1 MKKKER
7 FCAFCGKEIHNPKF
21 CNNVCQNKFYQQQYI
36 EKWKTGEISGVSGFG
51 VSKRIKNYLLEKYD
65 YSCQECGWNK
75 INPFTNRTTLEIHH
89 KDGNYLHCQEE
100 NLALLCPN
108 CHSLTENY
116 KALNRPELRR
126 DRTKYQGRP
135 NFSDELDFKPKEAKK
150 YYCSI
155 CGNEITRKAK
165 LCLNCRK
172 KENLKSS
179 NKPSKEILMEESKN
193 FVSYVKLGEKYGVSD
208 NTIRKWFSSY
218 DLSLPKRKKAE
229 YKPKVYHPEYQ
240 VYTTRKT
247 ATEWEKYLKLGQ
259 HKIAR
264 YVPNHTVSQIED
276 YIKIF
281 YDEAVKKG
289 IINK

>member
-1 MKKKER
+1 MKY
-7 FCAFCGKEIHNPKF
+7 CLNCGKELNKQVKKF
-21 CNNVCQNKFYQQQYI
+21 CDNKCFIEYQYHKYI
-36 EKWKTGEISGVSGFG
+36 KDWKLGKITGVVGFG
-51 VSKRIKNYLLEKYD
+51 VSKYIRRYLLEKYN

-75 INPFTNRTTLEIHH
+75 INPYTNKTPLEIHH
-89 KDGNYLHCQEE
+89 KDGNYLNCSEE

-108 CHSLTENY
+108 CHSLTDTY
-116 KALNRPELRR
+116 KSLNRPEMRR
-126 DRTKYQGRP
+126 DRTRYNQRP
-135 NFSDELDFKPKEAKK
+135 NPFFDELNCDKKEKKK
-150 YYCSI
+150 YFCPV

-172 KENLKSS
+172 KENLKNS

-208 NTIRKWFSSY
+208 NTIREWFSSY
-218 DLSLPKRKKAE
+218 DLPLPKRKKAE

-247 ATEWEKYLKLGQ
+247 ATGWEKYLKLGQ